1 MKVKALAS
9 PVFSTLALLVFI
21 LAIEAAAQT
30 ATTGSIVV
38 RVRDSADAP
47 IKNVLLS
54 ITGPNLI
61 IPQSAT
67 TDRDGYA
74 RIHFLPPGTYDVTA
88 NIGPRF
94 VISQK
99 HIVDVNIS
107 RTSSITFRVSWRSE
121 VRSAPVKQQLRVD
134 APRMRPHSTS
144 IQVPRTAT
152 KRTDESKLPASRLV
166 APNSEGSSPSA
177 VVHYKRAVEY
187 ARSRLLNQ
195 AVNSFKEAIRLK
207 SDYADA
213 YYGLGQ
219 AYFDL
224 GRWSEAIDALDS
236 AIKIDPNVDGAYT
249 KLGES
254 YARLRAE
261 NKSVDERKSTTRNN
275 GGSVETIL
283 TGSDKPGSRPAPK
296 SSESTMIY
304 RVGVG
309 DVLDIRISGSPT
321 DKSTLFTV
329 TSHGRLEH
337 PLLPRPLDV
346 SGLTT
351 EEIRTKIEAELK
363 GKAINEK
370 TDVLVAVREYVSHT
384 IIVSG
389 LVRNP
394 GTKILRREAL
404 PLYVILAEAQPA
416 AEAERASVISKGSAE
431 ITTVELA
438 DPKAMSLAV
447 RSGDVVS
454 VQVRP
459 QQYFYI
465 GGEVKAPGEKSFR
478 PGLTLTQAIL
488 AAGGLSGKANT
499 VQLARESTNG
509 RLAVTRYKL
518 DDINMGK
525 LPDPLIQQG
534 DRITAQ

>member
-1 MKVKALAS
+1 
-9 PVFSTLALLVFI
+9 
-21 LAIEAAAQT
+21 
-30 ATTGSIVV
+30 
-38 RVRDSADAP
+38 
-47 IKNVLLS
+47 
-54 ITGPNLI
+54 
-61 IPQSAT
+61 
-67 TDRDGYA
+67 
-74 RIHFLPPGTYDVTA
+74 
-88 NIGPRF
+88 
-94 VISQK
+94 
-99 HIVDVNIS
+99 
-107 RTSSITFRVSWRSE
+107 
-121 VRSAPVKQQLRVD
+121 
-134 APRMRPHSTS
+134 
-144 IQVPRTAT
+144 
-152 KRTDESKLPASRLV
+152 
-166 APNSEGSSPSA
+166 
-177 VVHYKRAVEY
+177 
-187 ARSRLLNQ
+187 LLNE

-224 GRWSEAIDALDS
+224 GRWSEAIEALDN
-236 AIKIDPNVDGAYT
+236 AIKIDPKVEGAYM

-254 YARLRAE
+254 YSRLRAE
-261 NKSVDERKSTTRNN
+261 SRSVDERKSATRSNS
-275 GGSVETIL
+275 GPVETTS
-283 TGSDKPGSRPAPK
+283 TGSDNTGSRPVPN

-304 RVGVG
+304 FVGVG
-309 DVLDIRISGSPT
+309 DVLDIRISGSPS

-337 PLLPRPLDV
+337 PLLPRPLNV
-346 SGLTT
+346 LGLTT
-351 EEIRTKIEAELK
+351 DAIRTKIEGELK

-370 TDVLVAVREYVSHT
+370 PDVLVAVREYVSHT

-404 PLYVILAEAQPA
+404 PLYVVLAEAQPV

-459 QQYFYI
+459 KQYFYI

-499 VQLARESTNG
+499 VQVARESTNG

-518 DDINMGK
+518 DDINTGK
-525 LPDPLIQQG
+525 LPDPLIQHG